1 MSKSEDNEARLYKEQ
16 NQQLQNWID
25 ALGKNKASPRSTLEE
40 QVQTLSFSYKNA
52 QEKILN
58 LEKQLYYES
67 IHNEKQRSIIEILKS
82 IINDHLDD

>member
-52 QEKILN
+52 QDKILN

>member
-1 MSKSEDNEARLYKEQ
+1 MRKSEDNEARLYKEQ

-52 QEKILN
+52 QDKILN